1 MKEQRQRVVSHTMG
15 DCFGACVAS
24 IMELP
29 IEVVPNDHTDRWWFV
44 WRDFLGYF
52 GLEMSYYDSM
62 GPIWQ
67 DSYWIASVKS
77 KNYKEVYHAI
87 VMEGT
92 KVAFDPSTAKR
103 YRKGQHMLGNDLVA
117 GGYVFT
123 VIDFTKLHKLE
134 EYRKYLVVDNLKK

>member
-1 MKEQRQRVVSHTMG
+1 
-15 DCFGACVAS
+15 
-24 IMELP
+24 MELP

>member
-1 MKEQRQRVVSHTMG
+1 MG
-15 DCFGACVAS
+15 DCFGACMAS

-29 IEVVPNDHTDRWWFV
+29 LEVMPNDHTDRWWFV

-52 GLEMSYYDSM
+52 GLEMQYHSAK

-67 DSYWIASVKS
+67 DKYWIASVKS
-77 KNYKEVYHAI
+77 KNFKEVTHAI

-103 YRKGQHMLGNDLVA
+103 YRKGQSMLGNDLLV
-117 GGYVFT
+117 GGYVIA
-123 VIDFTKLHKLE
+123 VKDFTKLHKLE
-134 EYRKYLVVDNLKK
+134 EYRKYLGVSDVSEDVF